1 MSKFIKHG
9 FPCLYFEHV
18 VHTLNSRSAI
28 HRLTYCAFWPCGT
41 LGWAGLLPR
50 ACRAGGVTGTRFVL
64 YHCVT
69 HDHRCRTSARTV
81 LEFAVSVTGWS
92 RALGGE
98 GRAPSEGAGGG
109 RASPLSASAGCWLRP
124 SHLCFASSARSL
136 LRLHT
141 TFSVCLISLS
151 FPLVRIHV
159 TAFRAVI

>member
-9 FPCLYFEHV
+9 FPRLCFEHV

-41 LGWAGLLPR
+41 LGWAGLLLR
-50 ACRAGGVTGTRFVL
+50 ACRAGGGTGTRFGL
-64 YHCVT
+64 YRCVT
-69 HDHRCRTSARTV
+69 HDHRRGTSAHTV

-92 RALGGE
+92 RAPA